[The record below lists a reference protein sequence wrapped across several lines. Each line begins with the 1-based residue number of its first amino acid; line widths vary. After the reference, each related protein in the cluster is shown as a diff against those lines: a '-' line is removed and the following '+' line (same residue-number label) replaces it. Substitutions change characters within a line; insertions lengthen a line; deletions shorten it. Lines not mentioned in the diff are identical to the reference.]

1 MASLRSEDM
10 SLEGKLGKWYTCSG
24 QTSSN
29 PHQGNYLVTGWA
41 VTVFLSRPPVPQSQC
56 LDGEGVYTIFK
67 CSTQIQE
74 GSRFGSFSVPQ
85 RMLLTCPMSCDW

>member
-1 MASLRSEDM
+1 MASSRSEDM

-56 LDGEGVYTIFK
+56 HDGEGVCIPSSNAALKYRK
-67 CSTQIQE
+67 GLGLGASLSHKGCCSP
-74 GSRFGSFSVPQ
+74 VP
-85 RMLLTCPMSCDW
+85 